1 MRGASEQ
8 SIYPEIFRSGLGK
21 IEKGS
26 HGSTELLAMLT
37 ALEQFQRDIK
47 EHDVVEDILRVT
59 KQYIAG
65 LDLFRTMSF
74 FLVNPLSFEFE
85 LIDCSPQEDHAKVDA
100 LVQDQID
107 SGKFAWALKQA
118 APILFDSRDFPEAQR
133 GVFHALGDS
142 SHTVGMFCG
151 LLREHRVAN
160 QEITFRLL
168 SIILSTSSYA
178 LSEAQNTADLKNKV
192 LATNH
197 DLQRTLREN
206 AVLARIPAE
215 SPSPVI
221 RITRNGQILYRNES
235 GAEVLRIFRCG
246 VGDIV
251 GAQWQTMI
259 DRAFA
264 SGVREEFEITV
275 HDATISF
282 VVASIPEAGYANFY
296 GTDITAR
303 KKAEAEL
310 VRAKEAALAANGAKS
325 EFLANMSHEIRTPMN
340 AILGFSDLLSRSNLD
355 SKQRNQLQ
363 AITSSGKTLLTLIN
377 DILDLSKIEAG
388 KLELQY
394 ESISLRNIVQEIQ
407 QIFSP
412 KAADKGL
419 ALEVEV
425 QPGFPDS
432 VLLDEVRIRQILFN
446 IVGNALKFTDH
457 GGVRVR
463 AKSKPAPEA
472 GRADLFLEVED
483 TGIGIPEAE
492 QARIFQSFSQV
503 SGQSTKKF
511 GGTGLG
517 LAITKRLTEMMGGSV
532 SVRNRIGGGSV
543 FDLHFPS
550 VETGPDQTEQKFGAP
565 AMSLDDFESAKVLVA
580 DDSSLNRDLLAG
592 YFEGTCHQ
600 LTYAINGREAVD
612 LTRSVKPDV
621 ILMDMRMPVLDG
633 QGAIMEIRADPALRH
648 IPIIAVTASTL
659 KEAEAKIRSICNA
672 FIRKPFS
679 QAELAREL
687 QPFLQPRADISHEV
701 ETATFA
707 EIDTNVMMCERWP
720 ELAERLAREEQEVWP
735 GLCQT
740 LTVRRIGQFAQR
752 LQDWGAEY
760 HAHGLRRYGEL
771 LKQQSQ
777 EFDLDNLPRT
787 LASFPAI
794 ISTIRTPVHER

>member
-1 MRGASEQ
+1 METPAP
-8 SIYPEIFRSGLGK
+8 SIYPDIFRTGLGK
-21 IEKGS
+21 LEKGA
-26 HGSTELLAMLT
+26 HGSSELIAMLT

-47 EHDVVEDILRVT
+47 EHDAVSDILRAT
-59 KQYIAG
+59 RQYIAG

-85 LIDCSPQEDHAKVDA
+85 LVDCSPQEDGPSVDA

-118 APILFDSRDFPEAQR
+118 APVLFDSRDLPTPRR

-151 LLREHRVAN
+151 LLRENRVGN

-178 LSEAQNTADLKNKV
+178 LSEAQNTADLQNKV

-197 DLQRTLREN
+197 DLQRTLQEN

-221 RITRNGQILYRNES
+221 RITRNGQVLYRNDA
-235 GAEVLRIFRCG
+235 GADLLRSIRCG

-251 GAQWQTMI
+251 GPDWQAMV
-259 DRAFA
+259 DRTFA
-264 SGVREEFEITV
+264 SGVREEFEMAFNET
-275 HDATISF
+275 TISF

-296 GTDITAR
+296 GTDVTAR

-310 VRAKEAALAANGAKS
+310 VRAKEVALAANGAKS

-340 AILGFSDLLSRSNLD
+340 AILGFADLLSRSNLD

-394 ESISLRNIVQEIQ
+394 ESISLRHIVHEIQ
-407 QIFSP
+407 QIFAP

-419 ALEVEV
+419 AIEVEV
-425 QPGFPDS
+425 GSDFPES
-432 VLLDEVRIRQILFN
+432 VSLDEVRIRQILFN
-446 IVGNALKFTDH
+446 IVGNALKFTER
-457 GGVRVR
+457 GCVRVR
-463 AKSKPAPEA
+463 AQSRPAREV
-472 GRADLFLEVED
+472 GRAELTIEVED

-517 LAITKRLTEMMGGSV
+517 LAITRRLTEMMGGTV
-532 SVRNRIGGGSV
+532 SVRSKPGEGSV
-543 FDLHFPS
+543 FKLYFPS
-550 VETGPDQTEQKFGAP
+550 VEIGLESLEEKSLTPAIALGDFAP
-565 AMSLDDFESAKVLVA
+565 ACVLVA
-580 DDSSLNRDLLAG
+580 DDSPLNRDLLAG
-592 YFEGTCHQ
+592 YFEGTGHQ
-600 LTYAINGREAVD
+600 VTYATNGREAVD
-612 LTRSVKPDV
+612 LTRSLKPDV
-621 ILMDMRMPVLDG
+621 VLMDMRMPVLDG
-633 QGAIMEIRADPALRH
+633 QGATMEIKADPALKH
-648 IPIIAVTASTL
+648 IPVIAVTASTL
-659 KEAEAKIRSICNA
+659 KEAEAKIRNMCDG

-687 QPFLQPRADISHEV
+687 QPFLKPRLDFAD
-701 ETATFA
+701 AP
-707 EIDTNVMMCERWP
+707 IDTLPEPDMDTEMIMTERWP
-720 ELAERLAREEQEVWP
+720 ELADKLAREEADVWP

-752 LQDWGAEY
+752 LQAWGLEY
-760 HAHGLRRYGEL
+760 RAHALRRYGESL
-771 LKQQSQ
+771 QQQSE
-777 EFDLDNLPRT
+777 EFDLDNLPKT
-787 LASFPAI
+787 LANFPSVAA
-794 ISTIRTPVHER
+794 TIRIPVHER